1 MSTMAAKRRTCPSK
15 TPGRNRSSTAFDVAL
30 RNRIRTSCVFM
41 RAPCHCIP
49 PNAKKGRESLRGPPK
64 KTVSRLVRP
73 MGRLASTHRSA
84 GPTGERPDGPNW
96 SECSTERA
104 GRAARALRRRHPQTC
119 RALRR
124 GASGCARRRRSR
136 PSRNPSGAERFDA
149 VSTFPRSRRARMRP
163 SPRIG
168 SQPAWGPK
176 QSPEPHLCYIRRSIT
191 RSRRRSRSERA
202 QPRRRLAQTQQPRQ
216 RHSCAQV
223 SHSPRQPQR

>member
-64 KTVSRLVRP
+64 KAVSRLVRP

-149 VSTFPRSRRARMRP
+149 VSTFSAVATGAHATKPTNRKPTRMGPETKPRAP
-163 SPRIG
+163 PLLYT
-168 SQPAWGPK
+168 A
-176 QSPEPHLCYIRRSIT
+176 LYNT
-191 RSRRRSRSERA
+191 
-202 QPRRRLAQTQQPRQ
+202 LA
-216 RHSCAQV
+216 A
-223 SHSPRQPQR
+223 